1 MNALVLILVA
11 ALVFTIAYRY
21 YAAFIAAK
29 VLAFDANRPTP
40 SKRLNDGRDYF
51 PTNRWVLFG
60 HHFAA
65 IAGPGPLVGPVL
77 ASQFG
82 FLPGLLWILI
92 GAALAGAVHDLVVLF
107 ASVRHE
113 GRSLTNIARD
123 YVGPITGACTA
134 AAVIFIIITALA
146 GLGIVVVNAL
156 SESPWGTFAIAVSI
170 PAALLVGVYM
180 HILRHGKVAEASVI
194 GVALLCFGVI
204 YGAHVQNAPWGRI
217 FTLNQTQLA
226 IALPLYGFIA
236 SVLPVWLLLCPRDYL
251 SSYMKV
257 GVVFMLAAGIIA
269 VHPNLKM
276 PAITPFIGGGGP
288 VVPGKVWPFVC
299 ITIACGAIS
308 GFHALVSS
316 GTTPKMV
323 SSEADIKFIGA
334 GAMLL
339 EGFVA
344 VMALIAATVL
354 VPADYFAINSKPEV
368 LAAIA
373 AKFPSVAHLFSSPDA
388 QLDQLTK
395 LVGEKTL
402 VGRVGGAVSLAVGMS
417 YIFSSVGGLKHLMSY
432 WYHFA
437 IMFEALFILTTIDT
451 GTRVARYCIQDVLAG
466 AYHRFRDARWWPGVV
481 LTSFAVC
488 FSWGYLVY
496 GGDIR
501 TIWPMFGVANQLLA
515 TLVLAVC
522 TTFILARSS
531 KRVYALCTFLPMC
544 FMLATTVTA
553 GFLNITGSYLTA
565 EGLKKGGA
573 LLAVLTAVMMCLVVV
588 ITVDCARS
596 WLRILTGRGAPK
608 EHEVLLKTSPEPT
621 ATN

>member
-1 MNALVLILVA
+1 MNALVLVVSAL
-11 ALVFTIAYRY
+11 LVFTIAYRY
-21 YAAFIAAK
+21 YAAFIATK
-29 VLAFDANRPTP
+29 VLVCDASRPTP

-51 PTNRWVLFG
+51 PTNRFVLFG

-65 IAGPGPLVGPVL
+65 ISGPGPLVGPVL
-77 ASQFG
+77 AAQFG

-92 GAALAGAVHDLVVLF
+92 GAALAGAVHDLVILF
-107 ASVRHE
+107 ASVRHD
-113 GRSLTNIARD
+113 GRSLTAIAREL
-123 YVGPITGACTA
+123 VGPVTGACTA

-156 SESPWGTFAIAVSI
+156 AESPWGTFAIAVSI
-170 PAALLVGVYM
+170 PAAVFVGVYM
-180 HILRHGKVAEASVI
+180 HILRHGKVAEASAM

-204 YGAHVQNAPWGRI
+204 YGAHVQTAPWGRL
-217 FTLNQTQLA
+217 FLLNQTQLA
-226 IALPLYGFIA
+226 LALPTYGFIA

-257 GVVFMLAAGIIA
+257 GVVLMLAVGIFA

-276 PAITPFIGGGGP
+276 PALTPFIHGGGP
-288 VVPGKVWPFVC
+288 VIPGKVWPFVC

-323 SSEADIKFIGA
+323 SSEADLRFIGS

-354 VPADYFAINSKPEV
+354 IPADYFAINAKPEV
-368 LAAIA
+368 LSAVA
-373 AKFPSVAHLFSSPDA
+373 AKFPSVAHLLSSADA
-388 QLDQLTK
+388 RLEELTR

-417 YIFSSVGGLKHLMSY
+417 YIFSSVAGLKHLMSY

-466 AYHRFRDARWWPGVV
+466 IHKRFQDARWWPGVFV
-481 LTSFAVC
+481 TSFLVC
-488 FSWGYLVY
+488 FAWGYLVY

-501 TIWPMFGVANQLLA
+501 SIWPMFGVANQLLA

-522 TTFILARSS
+522 TTFILVNSR
-531 KRVYALCTFLPMC
+531 KRVYALCTFLPFC
-544 FMLATTVTA
+544 FMLATTLTA
-553 GFLNITGSYLTA
+553 GWLNVTTNYLTP
-565 EGLKKGGA
+565 EGLKKGGI
-573 LLAVLTAVMMCLVVV
+573 LLAGLTIVMMALVAV
-588 ITVDCARS
+588 ITVDSVRS
-596 WLRILTGRGAPK
+596 WLRLLRVRRPSPK
-608 EHEVLLKTSPEPT
+608 DLEADRVH
-621 ATN
+621 A